1 MPFGKYHVVI
11 FKERSGSSRSL
22 RLRGWLGVAVC
33 LVFCLLVAGN
43 VWLSRYYVQA
53 RTLETRL
60 FEAERS
66 LDEHQSQ
73 LMSMVGQLTSVR
85 SDLQRVQSFDTKLRL
100 MMDIDVGVADLS
112 MGGASS
118 EDLNLSSLPLHR
130 QEMASRKIRLFLQ
143 ELSDEIRLEEVQQQE
158 LLLAMRDNH
167 DRLAVMPSIWPV
179 EGFVSSGFGT
189 RSSPFTGRPQS
200 HKGLDIAA
208 RMGTPIH
215 APARGVVSMA
225 GTDGAYGISVELGHG
240 GGLTTK
246 YGHMSKLAVKAGQTV
261 ERGEVIGYVG
271 RSGRATGPHLHYEV
285 RLNGVPTN
293 PYAYLLN

>member
-43 VWLSRYYVQA
+43 IWFGRFYLQA
-53 RTLETRL
+53 RALEARL
-60 FEAERS
+60 AEAERS
-66 LDEHQSQ
+66 LDERQSQ
-73 LMSMVGQLTSVR
+73 LVGMVGELTAVR
-85 SDLQRVQSFDTKLRL
+85 NDLQRVQSFDTKLRL
-100 MMDIDVGVADLS
+100 MMNIDVGVSDAS
-112 MGGASS
+112 VGGASS
-118 EDLNLSSLPLHR
+118 EDLSLGYLPLHR

-158 LLLAMRDNH
+158 LLLSMRENR
-167 DRLAVMPSIWPV
+167 DRLAAMPSIWPV
-179 EGFVSSGFGT
+179 EGFVSSGFGS
-189 RSSPFTGRPQS
+189 RSSPFTGRVQT

-215 APARGVVSMA
+215 APARGVVTAA
-225 GTDGAYGISVELGHG
+225 GTDGAYGISVDLNHG

-246 YGHMSKLAVKAGQTV
+246 YAHMSKLAVKSGQTV
-261 ERGEVIGYVG
+261 ERGDVIGYVG
-271 RSGRATGPHLHYEV
+271 RTGRATGPHLHYEV

>member
-11 FKERSGSSRSL
+11 FKERSGASRSL

-43 VWLSRYYVQA
+43 IWLGRSYLQA
-53 RTLETRL
+53 RALENRL
-60 FEAERS
+60 AEAERS
-66 LDEHQSQ
+66 LDERQSQ
-73 LMSMVGQLTSVR
+73 LVGMVAELATVR
-85 SDLQRVQSFDTKLRL
+85 NDLQRVQSFDTKLRL
-100 MMDIDVGVADLS
+100 MMNIDVGVAESS

-118 EDLNLSSLPLHR
+118 EDLSLGYLPLHR
-130 QEMASRKIRLFLQ
+130 QELAARRIRAFLH

-158 LLLAMRDNH
+158 LLLSMRENRE
-167 DRLAVMPSIWPV
+167 RLAVMPSIWPV
-179 EGFVSSGFGT
+179 EGFVTSGFGS
-189 RSSPFTGRPQS
+189 RQSPFTGRAQT

-215 APARGVVSMA
+215 APARGLVTAA
-225 GTDGAYGISVELGHG
+225 GIDGAYGISVDLSHG

-246 YGHMSKLAVKAGQTV
+246 YGHMSKLVVKPGETV
-261 ERGEVIGYVG
+261 ERGDLIGYVG
-271 RSGRATGPHLHYEV
+271 RTGRATGPHLHYEV